1 MNANKCTKNVFVRT
15 VVKPQKADTINK
27 TLKERGSRI
36 ERTESAGLSGAA
48 HGTPF
53 FFSDGIPQ
61 AAAAL
66 SYFLLFSLLPL
77 LMFVNALVARLSI
90 SIEDFRPVFELMPK
104 SLQELILSYF
114 EQITATPSFSPLLI
128 GTLLTLYFLSR
139 AVRSIMR
146 TVEASTAS
154 RVHRRALLDILLS
167 FAMTAGFLLTVG
179 SFVLA
184 VAGRMLPSAAAGA
197 ADPRTS
203 VGKAWM
209 MIVIVFAFLM
219 PVQPH
224 RPEPASRVPRG
235 LAGGAVFAGGMGAR
249 VVVLFVLCGQYG
261 AVFRALRLARD
272 GHRAPVI
279 WLYLVSIILLM
290 GPQLNHTLVVMRLY
304 RMEQTA
310 HLK

>member
-1 MNANKCTKNVFVRT
+1 MNGQNRLVYLVRRM
-15 VVKPQKADTINK
+15 V
-27 TLKERGSRI
+27 LR
-36 ERTESAGLSGAA
+36 
-48 HGTPF
+48 

-77 LMFVNALVARLSI
+77 LMFVNALVARLGI

-146 TVEASTAS
+146 TVDGIY
-154 RVHRRALLDILLS
+154 RVEGHRRAVLDILLS
-167 FAMTAGFLLTVG
+167 FAMTAGFLLTVVC

-184 VAGRMLPSAAAGA
+184 VAGRMLLRLLPQALPIPAPILEAARG
-197 ADPRTS
+197 T
-203 VGKAWM
+203 GFWM
-209 MIVIVFAFLM
+209 MIAIVFAFLM
-219 PVQPH
+219 LFN
-224 RPEPASRVPRG
+224 RIVPNLHLGFREVWPG
-235 LAGGAVFAGGMGAR
+235 ALFSLVAWVLVSWCFSFYVDNMARYSVLYGSLATVI
-249 VVVLFVLCGQYG
+249 VLM
-261 AVFRALRLARD
+261 
-272 GHRAPVI
+272 I